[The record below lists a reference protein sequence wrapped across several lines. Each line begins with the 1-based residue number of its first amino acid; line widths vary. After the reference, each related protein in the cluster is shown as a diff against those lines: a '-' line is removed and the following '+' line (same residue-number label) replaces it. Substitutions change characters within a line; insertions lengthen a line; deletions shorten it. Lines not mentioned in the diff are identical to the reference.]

1 MILQRVISAV
11 WVALL
16 LVTAVLWLP
25 PFWSVAALSLVL
37 LAAAW
42 EWSGFVARGHVATR
56 LLFVASG
63 VLLCALWWAVSGT
76 DTGLQALLW
85 AACALWSLA
94 LVWVFAVP
102 DRVGPLR
109 VAVAGLLA
117 LSLAWLA
124 IARMRLDWLHGSHV
138 VMYALL
144 IVWLADSGA
153 YFAGRAFGRRK
164 LAPEVSP
171 GKTWAGFWGGL
182 VACALLAVGTALL
195 HQLPLLPLLLL
206 TLLVGVF
213 SVVGDLTESLCK
225 RFAGVKDS
233 GNLIPGHGG
242 VLDRFDSL
250 LAALPLLMLGAQLLP
265 GLRG

>member
-1 MILQRVISAV
+1 VIRERVISAL

-25 PFWSVAALSLVL
+25 AFWSAVALSVVL

-42 EWSGFVARGHVATR
+42 EWSGFIAPGRVPPR
-56 LLFVASG
+56 LLFVAG
-63 VLLCALWWAVSGT
+63 TIALCALWWMVSR
-76 DTGLQALLW
+76 DRQGLQALLW
-85 AACALWSLA
+85 AACAFWGLA
-94 LVWVFAVP
+94 LVWVFASP
-102 DRVGPLR
+102 GRVGPAR
-109 VAVAGLLA
+109 VATGGLLA
-117 LSLAWLA
+117 LSFAWLA
-124 IARMRLDWLHGSHV
+124 LVRMRIDWEHGGHM

-153 YFAGRAFGRRK
+153 YFAGRAFGQRK
-164 LAPEVSP
+164 LAPLVSP
-171 GKTWAGFWGGL
+171 GKTWAGLWGGL
-182 VACALLAVGTALL
+182 VACGVLALVVALFKA
-195 HQLPLLPLLLL
+195 LPLLPLLAV
-206 TLLVGVF
+206 TLVAGLF

-250 LAALPLLMLGAQLLP
+250 LAAVPPLMLAAVLFPELHA
-265 GLRG
+265 